1 MDWSRQRGK
10 ADLTTLVF
18 FVVLGFVFWAGWRV
32 IPVYY
37 DHYAFRDQVEEI
49 CRTPPYKARNP
60 EVIYEKLLKATRDA
74 RLDTWILRQNFTV
87 TSTETRR
94 KIELYYEREV
104 EILPGWKHT
113 FKFETISDQPLI

>member
-1 MDWSRQRGK
+1 MDSSRQRGK
-10 ADLTTLVF
+10 ADLTTLIF

-37 DHYAFRDQVEEI
+37 DHYSFRDQVEEI

-87 TSTETRR
+87 TSTESRR
-94 KIELYYEREV
+94 TIVLYYEREV

-113 FKFETISDQPLI
+113 FKFETLSDQPLI